1 MNISTDSF
9 DPLETLENQALF
21 KKLVGWYHDDI
32 GHVEKWRKNAQ
43 EDYDFYNGRQWN
55 EQDLAVLREQN
66 RPVMTFNRIA
76 PLINAV
82 IGTERNN
89 KRQVQFIPRQEGAA
103 FANQILTGAA
113 EWFRDEADGEYE
125 DSDAFQDAIICGMG
139 WTDTRLDYEQ
149 DPQGK
154 PVIARLDPMK
164 MIWDASAVKPNLI
177 DAQRLWYIDEKPLDV
192 AREMF
197 PHVHW
202 SDLHADWV
210 KHQTFMHQTSAD
222 DGQSYRGD
230 VEEGYQRPKMVTL
243 AECRWFEREV
253 VYKVLDP
260 LSGKFVDYS
269 EQDFQNLR
277 KEFPQIQ
284 ATRLTRKIV
293 KRAFLGRKLLEA
305 PDKPLVPAGQL
316 GWECITGSFD
326 KLSRHFYGIVKPTK
340 DPQRWAN
347 KYFSQVMHLLNS
359 QSKGGIMA
367 ERDAFDD
374 DRQATESWARADSIT
389 WLKSGAVSGGRIQPK
404 PVAQFPQGFF
414 QLFNEAK
421 SAIEQ
426 VTGLSSEFVGTRAV
440 NQPGILEE
448 QRRQSSLNL
457 LASFFDAL
465 RRYRQR
471 QGKIILYLI
480 QNYLSD
486 GRLVRIAGE
495 ENAQYVPL
503 TREMITSLEYD
514 IVVDDAPT
522 SLNEKERTFAIIMQL
537 LPLMQ
542 SFITPEIMLDLLRYS
557 PLPASLIHKIACRA
571 QANEVAHNV
580 QAQSL
585 EGQNAPHSAGGH
597 FSDAGE
603 LSGGTRGVLNA
614 QIEQLVQAL
623 LQKAN
628 AQG

>member
-1 MNISTDSF
+1 MNMSTNSSF
-9 DPLETLENQALF
+9 DQIETLENQALF
-21 KKLVGWYHDDI
+21 KKLVGWYQDDI

-55 EQDLAVLREQN
+55 EQDLAVLHEQN

-82 IGTERNN
+82 IGAERNN

-154 PVIARLDPMK
+154 PIIARLDPMK
-164 MIWDASAVKPNLI
+164 MVWDASAVKSNLI
-177 DAQRLWYIDEKPLDV
+177 DAQRLWYIDEKPLAV
-192 AREMF
+192 AQEMF
-197 PHVHW
+197 PNVHW

-210 KHQTFMHQTSAD
+210 KHQSFLQPTSN
-222 DGQSYRGD
+222 GMTQSYQSERGYQG
-230 VEEGYQRPKMVTL
+230 EEGSGYQRPKMVTL

-253 VYKVLDP
+253 VYKVLEP
-260 LSGKFVDYS
+260 QSGRFVDYS
-269 EQDFQNLR
+269 EQDFQNLS
-277 KEFPQIQ
+277 KTFPHVQ
-284 ATRLTRKIV
+284 ATRLNRKIV

-305 PDKPLVPAGQL
+305 PDKPLVPPNQL
-316 GWECITGSFD
+316 GWECITGTFD
-326 KLSRHFYGIVKPTK
+326 KLSRQFYGIVRPTK

-374 DRQATESWARADSIT
+374 DRQAVESWARADSIT

-421 SAIEQ
+421 SALEQ
-426 VTGLSSEFVGTRAV
+426 VTGLSSEFIGTRAV
-440 NQPGILEE
+440 NQPGILEQ

-457 LASFFDAL
+457 LASFFDGL

-486 GRLVRIAGE
+486 GRLVRIAGD

-503 TREMITSLEYD
+503 TREMVTSLEYD

-522 SLNEKERTFAIIMQL
+522 SLNEKERTFALIMQL

-542 SFITPEIMLDLLRYS
+542 NFATPEIMLDLLRYS
-557 PLPASLIHKIACRA
+557 PLPASLIHKIAIKA
-571 QANEVAHNV
+571 QNSFQE
-580 QAQSL
+580 
-585 EGQNAPHSAGGH
+585 EQNASAQMGGNV
-597 FSDAGE
+597 
-603 LSGGTRGVLNA
+603 GTEQIMQMLQTVKA
-614 QIEQLVQAL
+614 QQ
-623 LQKAN
+623 
-628 AQG
+628 

>member
-1 MNISTDSF
+1 MNMFTDSSF
-9 DPLETLENQALF
+9 NQIETLENQALF
-21 KKLVGWYHDDI
+21 KKLVGWYQDDI
-32 GHVEKWRKNAQ
+32 DHVEKWRKNAQ

-55 EQDLAVLREQN
+55 EQDLAVLHEQN

-82 IGTERNN
+82 IGAERNN

-154 PVIARLDPMK
+154 PIIARLDPMK
-164 MIWDASAVKPNLI
+164 MVWDASAVKSNLI
-177 DAQRLWYIDEKPLDV
+177 DAQRLWYIDEKPLAV
-192 AREMF
+192 AQEMF
-197 PHVHW
+197 PNVHW

-210 KHQTFMHQTSAD
+210 KHQSFLHSTS
-222 DGQSYRGD
+222 DGMTQSYQSERGYQG
-230 VEEGYQRPKMVTL
+230 EEGSGYQRPKMVTL
-243 AECRWFEREV
+243 VECRWFEREV
-253 VYKVLDP
+253 VYKVLEP
-260 LSGKFVDYS
+260 LSGRFVDYS
-269 EQDFQNLR
+269 EQDFQNLS
-277 KEFPQIQ
+277 KTFPHVQ
-284 ATRLTRKIV
+284 ATRLNRKIV

-305 PDKPLVPAGQL
+305 PDKPLVPPNQL
-316 GWECITGSFD
+316 GWECITGTFD
-326 KLSRHFYGIVKPTK
+326 KLSRQFYGIVRPTK

-374 DRQATESWARADSIT
+374 DRQAVESWARADSIT

-421 SAIEQ
+421 SALEQ
-426 VTGLSSEFVGTRAV
+426 VTGLSSEFIGTRAV
-440 NQPGILEE
+440 NQPGILEQ

-457 LASFFDAL
+457 LASFFDGL

-486 GRLVRIAGE
+486 GRLVRIAGD

-503 TREMITSLEYD
+503 TREMVTSLEYD

-522 SLNEKERTFAIIMQL
+522 SLNEKERTFALIMQL

-542 SFITPEIMLDLLRYS
+542 NFTTPEIMLDLLRYS
-557 PLPASLIHKIACRA
+557 PLPASLIHKIAIKA
-571 QANEVAHNV
+571 QNSFQE
-580 QAQSL
+580 
-585 EGQNAPHSAGGH
+585 EQNASAQMG
-597 FSDAGE
+597 DNV
-603 LSGGTRGVLNA
+603 GTEQIMQMLQTVKA
-614 QIEQLVQAL
+614 QQ
-623 LQKAN
+623 
-628 AQG
+628 

>member
-1 MNISTDSF
+1 MNMSTNSSF
-9 DPLETLENQALF
+9 DQIETLENQALF
-21 KKLVGWYHDDI
+21 KKLVGWYQDDI
-32 GHVEKWRKNAQ
+32 DHVEKWRKNAQ

-55 EQDLAVLREQN
+55 EQDLAVLHEQN

-82 IGTERNN
+82 IGAERNN

-154 PVIARLDPMK
+154 PIIARLDPMK
-164 MIWDASAVKPNLI
+164 MVWDASAVKSNLI
-177 DAQRLWYIDEKPLDV
+177 DAQRLWYIDEKPLAV
-192 AREMF
+192 AQEMF
-197 PHVHW
+197 PNVHW

-210 KHQTFMHQTSAD
+210 KHQSFLQPTSN
-222 DGQSYRGD
+222 GMTQSYQSERGD
-230 VEEGYQRPKMVTL
+230 QGEEGSGYQRPKMVTL

-253 VYKVLDP
+253 VYKVLEP
-260 LSGKFVDYS
+260 QSGRFVDYS
-269 EQDFQNLR
+269 EQDFQNLS
-277 KEFPQIQ
+277 KTFPHVQ
-284 ATRLTRKIV
+284 ATRLNRKIV

-305 PDKPLVPAGQL
+305 PDKPLVPPNQL
-316 GWECITGSFD
+316 GWECITGTFD
-326 KLSRHFYGIVKPTK
+326 KLSRQFYGIVRPTK

-374 DRQATESWARADSIT
+374 DRQAVESWARADSIT

-421 SAIEQ
+421 SALEQ
-426 VTGLSSEFVGTRAV
+426 VTGLSSEFIGTRAV
-440 NQPGILEE
+440 NQPGILEQ

-457 LASFFDAL
+457 LASFFDGL

-486 GRLVRIAGE
+486 GRLVRIAGD

-503 TREMITSLEYD
+503 TREMVTSLEYD

-522 SLNEKERTFAIIMQL
+522 SLNEKERTFALIMQL

-542 SFITPEIMLDLLRYS
+542 NFTTPEIMLDLLRYS
-557 PLPASLIHKIACRA
+557 PLPASLIHKIAIKA
-571 QANEVAHNV
+571 QNSFQE
-580 QAQSL
+580 
-585 EGQNAPHSAGGH
+585 EQNASAQMG
-597 FSDAGE
+597 DNV
-603 LSGGTRGVLNA
+603 GTEQIMQMLQTAKA
-614 QIEQLVQAL
+614 QQ
-623 LQKAN
+623 
-628 AQG
+628 

>member
-1 MNISTDSF
+1 MDGFLMNNHILS
-9 DPLETLENQALF
+9 LEVRETIEHQALF
-21 KKLVGWYHDDI
+21 KKLVSWYQEDI
-32 GHVEKWRKNAQ
+32 KHAEQWRKNAQ
-43 EDYDFYNGRQWN
+43 EDYNFYNGRQWN
-55 EQDLAVLREQN
+55 EEDLAVLREQN

-82 IGTERNN
+82 VGAERNN

-103 FANQILTGAA
+103 LANEILTGAA
-113 EWFRDEADGEYE
+113 EWFRDEADGEFE

-139 WTDTRLDYEQ
+139 WTDTRLDYDD
-149 DPQGK
+149 DPKGK

-164 MIWDASAVKPNLI
+164 MVWDASATKPNLI
-177 DAQRLWYIDEKPLDV
+177 DAQRIWYIDEKPLVV

-197 PHVHW
+197 PNVHW
-202 SDLHADWV
+202 SELNADWV
-210 KHQTFMHQTSAD
+210 QNHALLYDTSD
-222 DGQSYRGD
+222 SEGQSYHNESGED
-230 VEEGYQRPKMVTL
+230 IHSHGPKMVTL

-253 VYKVLDP
+253 YYKVLDP
-260 LSGKFVDYS
+260 QTGVLIDYS
-269 EQDFQNLR
+269 EQDFQRVKKDN
-277 KEFPQIQ
+277 PQIQ
-284 ATRLTRKIV
+284 ATKLTRKIV
-293 KRAFLGRKLLEA
+293 KRAFLGKKLLEM
-305 PDKPLVPAGQL
+305 PDRPLVPSNQL
-316 GWECITGSFD
+316 GWECITGYFD
-326 KLSRHFYGIVKPTK
+326 KLSRQFYGIVKAAK

-374 DRQATESWARADSIT
+374 DRQAIESWARADSIT
-389 WLKSGAVSGGRIQPK
+389 WLKSGSISGGRIQPK
-404 PVAQFPQGFF
+404 PVAQFPNGFF

-421 SAIEQ
+421 GAISQ

-440 NQPGILEE
+440 NQPGVLEE

-457 LASFFDAL
+457 LASFFDGL

-495 ENAQYVPL
+495 EKAKYVPL

-522 SLNEKERTFAIIMQL
+522 SPNEKERTFAVITQL

-542 SFITPEIMLDLLRYS
+542 NFATPDMMLDLLHYS
-557 PLPASLIHKIACRA
+557 PLPASLIHKISTKA
-571 QANEVAHNV
+571 QKQN
-580 QAQSL
+580 L
-585 EGQNAPHSAGGH
+585 EQNTSP
-597 FSDAGE
+597 
-603 LSGGTRGVLNA
+603 T
-614 QIEQLVQAL
+614 L
-623 LQKAN
+623 L
-628 AQG
+628 

>member
-1 MNISTDSF
+1 MNMSTNSSFSSF
-9 DPLETLENQALF
+9 DQTETLENQALF
-21 KKLVGWYHDDI
+21 KKLVGWYQDDI
-32 GHVEKWRKNAQ
+32 THVEKWRKNAQ

-55 EQDLAVLREQN
+55 EQDLAVLHEQN

-82 IGTERNN
+82 IGAERNN

-154 PVIARLDPMK
+154 PIIARLDPMK
-164 MIWDASAVKPNLI
+164 MVWDASAVKSNLI
-177 DAQRLWYIDEKPLDV
+177 DAQRLWYIDEKPLAV
-192 AREMF
+192 AQEMF
-197 PHVHW
+197 PNVHW
-202 SDLHADWV
+202 SDLNADWV
-210 KHQTFMHQTSAD
+210 KHQSFLHSTS
-222 DGQSYRGD
+222 DGMTQSYQSERGYQG
-230 VEEGYQRPKMVTL
+230 EEGSGYQRPKMVTL

-253 VYKVLDP
+253 VYKVLEP
-260 LSGKFVDYS
+260 QSGRFVDYS
-269 EQDFQNLR
+269 EQDFQNLS
-277 KEFPQIQ
+277 KTFPHVQ
-284 ATRLTRKIV
+284 ATRLNRKIV
-293 KRAFLGRKLLEA
+293 KRVFLGRKLLEA
-305 PDKPLVPAGQL
+305 PDKPLVPPNQL
-316 GWECITGSFD
+316 GWECITGTFD
-326 KLSRHFYGIVKPTK
+326 KLSRQFYGIVRPTK

-374 DRQATESWARADSIT
+374 DRQAVESWARADSIT

-421 SAIEQ
+421 SALEQ
-426 VTGLSSEFVGTRAV
+426 VTGLSSEFIGTRAV
-440 NQPGILEE
+440 NQPGILEQ

-457 LASFFDAL
+457 LASFFDGL

-486 GRLVRIAGE
+486 GRLVRIAGD

-503 TREMITSLEYD
+503 TREMVTSLEYD

-522 SLNEKERTFAIIMQL
+522 SLNEKERTFALIMQL

-542 SFITPEIMLDLLRYS
+542 NFATPEIMLDLLRYS
-557 PLPASLIHKIACRA
+557 PLPASLIHKIAIKA
-571 QANEVAHNV
+571 QNSFQE
-580 QAQSL
+580 
-585 EGQNAPHSAGGH
+585 EQNASAQMGGNV
-597 FSDAGE
+597 
-603 LSGGTRGVLNA
+603 GTEQIMQMLQTVKA
-614 QIEQLVQAL
+614 QQ
-623 LQKAN
+623 
-628 AQG
+628 

>member
-1 MNISTDSF
+1 MDGFLMKTSTDSF
-9 DPLETLENQALF
+9 DQLETIENQALF
-21 KKLVGWYHDDI
+21 KKLIGWYQEDMT
-32 GHVEKWRKNAQ
+32 HVQKWRKNAQ

-55 EQDLAVLREQN
+55 AQDLAVLREQN

-82 IGTERNN
+82 VGAERNN

-103 FANQILTGAA
+103 FANQILTGVA

-139 WTDTRLDYEQ
+139 WTDTRLDYDE

-164 MIWDASAVKPNLI
+164 MVWDASAVKPNLI
-177 DAQRLWYIDEKPLDV
+177 DAQRVWYIDEKPLDV
-192 AREMF
+192 AQEMF
-197 PHVHW
+197 PNVHW

-210 KHQTFMHQTSAD
+210 EHYSSLSPTGNRDT
-222 DGQSYRGD
+222 QSYNGGSYNGQAD
-230 VEEGYQRPKMVTL
+230 HEGSIHRPKMVTL

-253 VYKVLDP
+253 VYKVLNP
-260 LSGKFVDYS
+260 ITGKFTDYS
-269 EQDFQNLR
+269 KQDFQNLS
-277 KEFPQIQ
+277 KNFQNLP
-284 ATRLTRKIV
+284 ATKLTRKIV
-293 KRAFLGRKLLEA
+293 KRAFLGKKLLEI
-305 PDKPLVPAGQL
+305 PDKPLVPHNQL
-316 GWECITGSFD
+316 GWECITGTFD
-326 KLSRHFYGIVKPTK
+326 KLSRQFYGIVRPTK

-347 KYFSQVMHLLNS
+347 KYFSQIMHLLNS

-421 SAIEQ
+421 GAIEQ
-426 VTGLSSEFVGTRAV
+426 VTGLSSEFIGTRAV
-440 NQPGILEE
+440 NQPGILEQ

-457 LASFFDAL
+457 LASFFDGL

-503 TREMITSLEYD
+503 TREMVTSLEYD
-514 IVVDDAPT
+514 VVVDDAPT
-522 SLNEKERTFAIIMQL
+522 SLNEKDRTFAVIMQL
-537 LPLMQ
+537 MPLMQ
-542 SFITPEIMLDLLRYS
+542 NFITPEIMLDLLRYS
-557 PLPASLIHKIACRA
+557 PLPASLIQKIALKA
-571 QANEVAHNV
+571 QNQNLV
-580 QAQSL
+580 Q
-585 EGQNAPHSAGGH
+585 EGQNVPAQGSTSAGG
-597 FSDAGE
+597 E
-603 LSGGTRGVLNA
+603 
-614 QIEQLVQAL
+614 I
-623 LQKAN
+623 LQMLKSSV
-628 AQG
+628 

>member
-1 MNISTDSF
+1 MNISTDSTF
-9 DPLETLENQALF
+9 NQIETLENQALF
-21 KKLVGWYHDDI
+21 KKLVEWYQDDI
-32 GHVEKWRKNAQ
+32 AHVEKWRKNAQ

-55 EQDLAVLREQN
+55 EQDLAVLHEQN

-82 IGTERNN
+82 IGAERNN

-139 WTDTRLDYEQ
+139 WTDTRLDYEE

-154 PVIARLDPMK
+154 PIIARLDPMK
-164 MIWDASAVKPNLI
+164 MVWDASAVKPNLI
-177 DAQRLWYIDEKPLDV
+177 DAQRLWYIDEKPLAV
-192 AREMF
+192 AEEMF
-197 PHVHW
+197 PNVHW
-202 SDLHADWV
+202 SDLNADWV
-210 KHQTFMHQTSAD
+210 KHQSFSHSTSN
-222 DGQSYRGD
+222 GMTQSYQSERGYQGEW
-230 VEEGYQRPKMVTL
+230 EEGGTYQRPKMVTL
-243 AECRWFEREV
+243 VECRWFEREV
-253 VYKVLDP
+253 IYKVLEP
-260 LSGKFVDYS
+260 QSGKFIDYS
-269 EQDFQNLR
+269 EQDFQNLS
-277 KEFPQIQ
+277 KTFPHVQ
-284 ATRLTRKIV
+284 ATRLNRKIV

-305 PDKPLVPAGQL
+305 PDKPLVPPNQL
-316 GWECITGSFD
+316 GWECITGTFD
-326 KLSRHFYGIVKPTK
+326 KLSRHFYGLVRPTK

-374 DRQATESWARADSIT
+374 DRQAVESWARADSIT
-389 WLKSGAVSGGRIQPK
+389 WLKSGSVSGGRIQPK

-421 SAIEQ
+421 SALEQ
-426 VTGLSSEFVGTRAV
+426 VTGLSSEFIGTRAV
-440 NQPGILEE
+440 NQPGVLEQ

-457 LASFFDAL
+457 LASFFDGL

-486 GRLVRIAGE
+486 GRLVRIAGD

-503 TREMITSLEYD
+503 TREMVTSLEYD

-522 SLNEKERTFAIIMQL
+522 SLNEKERTFALIMQL

-542 SFITPEIMLDLLRYS
+542 NFATPEIMLDLLRYS
-557 PLPASLIHKIACRA
+557 PLPASLIHKIAIKA
-571 QANEVAHNV
+571 QNSFQE
-580 QAQSL
+580 
-585 EGQNAPHSAGGH
+585 EQNASAQMGGNM
-597 FSDAGE
+597 
-603 LSGGTRGVLNA
+603 GTEQIMQMLQTVKA
-614 QIEQLVQAL
+614 QQ
-623 LQKAN
+623 
-628 AQG
+628 

>member
-1 MNISTDSF
+1 MNTSADSF
-9 DPLETLENQALF
+9 DPIETLEHQALF
-21 KKLVGWYHDDI
+21 KKLVSWYHDDI
-32 GHVEKWRKNAQ
+32 VHVEQWRKNAQ

-139 WTDTRLDYEQ
+139 WTDTRLDYEE

-164 MIWDASAVKPNLI
+164 MVWDASAVKPNLI
-177 DAQRLWYIDEKPLDV
+177 DAQRVWYIDEKPLTV
-192 AREMF
+192 AQEMF

-202 SDLHADWV
+202 SDLNADWV
-210 KHQTFMHQTSAD
+210 KHQTFLHQTSAAGTQGYCED
-222 DGQSYRGD
+222 I
-230 VEEGYQRPKMVTL
+230 EEVSSFQRPKMVTL

-253 VYKVLDP
+253 IYKVLDP
-260 LSGKFVDYS
+260 LSGKFIDYS
-269 EQDFQNLR
+269 EQDFQNLC
-277 KEFPQIQ
+277 KESPNLQ

-305 PDKPLVPAGQL
+305 PDKPLVPPNQL
-316 GWECITGSFD
+316 GWECITGTFD
-326 KLSRHFYGIVKPTK
+326 KLSRQFYGIVKPTK

-374 DRQATESWARADSIT
+374 DRQAVESWARADSIT

-426 VTGLSSEFVGTRAV
+426 VTGLSSEFIGTRAV

-457 LASFFDAL
+457 LASFFDGL

-486 GRLVRIAGE
+486 GRLVRIAGD

-522 SLNEKERTFAIIMQL
+522 SLNEKERTFAMIMQL

-542 SFITPEIMLDLLRYS
+542 NFATPDIMLDLLRYS
-557 PLPASLIHKIACRA
+557 PLPASLIHKIAIKA
-571 QANEVAHNV
+571 QK
-580 QAQSL
+580 QSL
-585 EGQNAPHSAGGH
+585 EDQSVPLHGGESAPLHGSVETR
-597 FSDAGE
+597 GE
-603 LSGGTRGVLNA
+603 LNGNAGV
-614 QIEQLVQAL
+614 EQLMQII

-628 AQG
+628 ASK

>member
-1 MNISTDSF
+1 MNISTNSF
-9 DPLETLENQALF
+9 DPLESLENQALF

-32 GHVEKWRKNAQ
+32 AHVEKWRKNAQ

-113 EWFRDEADGEYE
+113 EWFRDEAGGEYE

-139 WTDTRLDYEQ
+139 WTDTRLDYEEE
-149 DPQGK
+149 PQGK

-164 MIWDASAVKPNLI
+164 MVWDASAVKPNLI
-177 DAQRLWYIDEKPLDV
+177 DAQHLWYIDEKPLDV

-202 SDLHADWV
+202 SDLNADWV
-210 KHQTFMHQTSAD
+210 KNHTFFHQNANGNT
-222 DGQSYRGD
+222 QSYCGES
-230 VEEGYQRPKMVTL
+230 EEESSYQQPKMVTL

-260 LSGKFVDYS
+260 LSGKFTDYT
-269 EQDFQNLR
+269 EQEFQKLSKDF
-277 KEFPQIQ
+277 PGIQ
-284 ATRLTRKIV
+284 ATRLTRKVV

-305 PDKPLVPAGQL
+305 PDKPLVPPHQL
-316 GWECITGSFD
+316 GWECITGTFD
-326 KLSRHFYGIVKPTK
+326 KLSRQFYGIVKPTK

-374 DRQATESWARADSIT
+374 DRQAVESWARADSIT

-421 SAIEQ
+421 SALEQ
-426 VTGLSSEFVGTRAV
+426 VTGLSSEFIGTRAV

-457 LASFFDAL
+457 LASFFDGL

-542 SFITPEIMLDLLRYS
+542 NFATPEIMLDLLRYS
-557 PLPASLIHKIACRA
+557 PLPASLIHKIAIKTQTQSQEEQNA
-571 QANEVAHNV
+571 A
-580 QAQSL
+580 SL
-585 EGQNAPHSAGGH
+585 EGA
-597 FSDAGE
+597 DAGAGMPANVDVE
-603 LSGGTRGVLNA
+603 SM
-614 QIEQLVQAL
+614 VQAL
-623 LQKAN
+623 LQRAHG
-628 AQG
+628 QE

>member
-9 DPLETLENQALF
+9 NSLETLEDQALF

-32 GHVEKWRKNAQ
+32 AHVEQWRKNAQ

-76 PLINAV
+76 PLVNAV
-82 IGTERNN
+82 IGAERNN

-139 WTDTRLDYEQ
+139 WTDTRLDYEE

-164 MIWDASAVKPNLI
+164 MVWDASAVKQNLI
-177 DAQRLWYIDEKPLDV
+177 DAQRVWYIDEKPLHV

-197 PHVHW
+197 PNVHW
-202 SDLHADWV
+202 SDLNADWV
-210 KHQTFMHQTSAD
+210 KQHTFSHQTDHSEGKIYEGEGE
-222 DGQSYRGD
+222 DGTDFQS
-230 VEEGYQRPKMVTL
+230 PKRVTL

-260 LSGKFVDYS
+260 QSGKYTDYS
-269 EQDFQNLR
+269 EQDFQVLC
-277 KEFPQIQ
+277 KDFPFLQ

-293 KRAFLGRKLLEA
+293 KRAFLGKKLLEA
-305 PDKPLVPAGQL
+305 PDKPLVPPQQL
-316 GWECITGSFD
+316 GWECITGYFD
-326 KLSRHFYGIVKPTK
+326 KLSRQFYGIVKPTK

-374 DRQATESWARADSIT
+374 DRQAVESWARADSIT

-421 SAIEQ
+421 NAITQ

-457 LASFFDAL
+457 LASFFDGL

-486 GRLVRIAGE
+486 GRLVRIAGD

-522 SLNEKERTFAIIMQL
+522 SLNEKERTFALIMQL

-542 SFITPEIMLDLLRYS
+542 NFATPDIMLDLLRYS
-557 PLPASLIHKIACRA
+557 PLPASLIHKIALKTQR
-571 QANEVAHNV
+571 
-580 QAQSL
+580 
-585 EGQNAPHSAGGH
+585 QNALQEAQ
-597 FSDAGE
+597 DAAF
-603 LSGGTRGVLNA
+603 LSGGAGGAQSGNA
-614 QIEQLVQAL
+614 DVERMVQTL
-623 LQKAN
+623 LQMAKT
-628 AQG
+628 QE

>member
-1 MNISTDSF
+1 MDGFLMNMFTDSSF
-9 DPLETLENQALF
+9 NQIETLENQALF
-21 KKLVGWYHDDI
+21 KKLVGWYQDDI
-32 GHVEKWRKNAQ
+32 DHVEKWRKNAQ

-55 EQDLAVLREQN
+55 EQDLAVLHEQN

-82 IGTERNN
+82 IGAERNN

-154 PVIARLDPMK
+154 PIIARLDPMK
-164 MIWDASAVKPNLI
+164 MVWDASAVKSNLI
-177 DAQRLWYIDEKPLDV
+177 DAQRLWYIDEKPLAV
-192 AREMF
+192 AQEMF
-197 PHVHW
+197 PNVHW

-210 KHQTFMHQTSAD
+210 KHQSFLHSTS
-222 DGQSYRGD
+222 DGMTQSYQSERGYQG
-230 VEEGYQRPKMVTL
+230 EEGSGYQRPKMVTL
-243 AECRWFEREV
+243 VECRWFEREV
-253 VYKVLDP
+253 VYKVLEP
-260 LSGKFVDYS
+260 LSGRFVDYS
-269 EQDFQNLR
+269 EQDFQNLS
-277 KEFPQIQ
+277 KTFPHVQ
-284 ATRLTRKIV
+284 ATRLNRKIV

-305 PDKPLVPAGQL
+305 PDKPLVPPNQL
-316 GWECITGSFD
+316 GWECITGTFD
-326 KLSRHFYGIVKPTK
+326 KLSRQFYGIVRPTK

-374 DRQATESWARADSIT
+374 DRQAVESWARADSIT

-421 SAIEQ
+421 SALEQ
-426 VTGLSSEFVGTRAV
+426 VTGLSSEFIGTRAV
-440 NQPGILEE
+440 NQPGILEQ

-457 LASFFDAL
+457 LASFFDGL

-486 GRLVRIAGE
+486 GRLVRIAGD

-503 TREMITSLEYD
+503 TREMVTSLEYD

-522 SLNEKERTFAIIMQL
+522 SLNEKERTFALIMQL

-542 SFITPEIMLDLLRYS
+542 NFTTPEIMLDLLRYS
-557 PLPASLIHKIACRA
+557 PLPASLIHKIAIKA
-571 QANEVAHNV
+571 QNSFQE
-580 QAQSL
+580 
-585 EGQNAPHSAGGH
+585 EQNASAQMG
-597 FSDAGE
+597 DNV
-603 LSGGTRGVLNA
+603 GTEQIMQMLQTVKA
-614 QIEQLVQAL
+614 QQ
-623 LQKAN
+623 
-628 AQG
+628 

>member
-9 DPLETLENQALF
+9 DPLEPLEHQALF
-21 KKLVGWYHDDI
+21 KKLVNWYHDDI
-32 GHVEKWRKNAQ
+32 AHVEKWRKNAQ

-55 EQDLAVLREQN
+55 EQDLALLREQN

-82 IGTERNN
+82 IGAERNN

-139 WTDTRLDYEQ
+139 WTDTRLDYEE

-164 MIWDASAVKPNLI
+164 MVWDASAVKPNLI
-177 DAQRLWYIDEKPLDV
+177 DAQHLWYIDEKPLDV
-192 AREMF
+192 AQEMF

-202 SDLHADWV
+202 SDLNADWV
-210 KHQTFMHQTSAD
+210 KHQIFVHQTS
-222 DGQSYRGD
+222 GGNLQSYRTDG
-230 VEEGYQRPKMVTL
+230 EKESSSLRPKMVTL

-260 LSGKFVDYS
+260 LSGKFIDYS
-269 EQDFQNLR
+269 EQDFQNLL
-277 KEFPQIQ
+277 KELPHIQ
-284 ATRLTRKIV
+284 ATKLTRKIV

-305 PDKPLVPAGQL
+305 PDKPLVPPNQF
-316 GWECITGSFD
+316 GWECITGTFD
-326 KLSRHFYGIVKPTK
+326 KLSRQFYGIVKPTK

-389 WLKSGAVSGGRIQPK
+389 WLKSGAVAGGRIQPK

-421 SAIEQ
+421 SALEQ

-440 NQPGILEE
+440 NQPGILEQ

-457 LASFFDAL
+457 LASFFDGL

-537 LPLMQ
+537 MPLMQ
-542 SFITPEIMLDLLRYS
+542 SFTTPDIMLDLLRYS
-557 PLPASLIHKIACRA
+557 PLPASLIHKIALKA
-571 QANEVAHNV
+571 QK
-580 QAQSL
+580 QSL
-585 EGQNAPHSAGGH
+585 E
-597 FSDAGE
+597 
-603 LSGGTRGVLNA
+603 R
-614 QIEQLVQAL
+614 
-623 LQKAN
+623 
-628 AQG
+628 

>member
-1 MNISTDSF
+1 MNISTDSSFSSF
-9 DPLETLENQALF
+9 DQIETLENQALF
-21 KKLVGWYHDDI
+21 KKLVGWYQDDI
-32 GHVEKWRKNAQ
+32 AHVEKWRKNAQ

-55 EQDLAVLREQN
+55 EQDLAVLNEQN

-82 IGTERNN
+82 IGAERNN

-139 WTDTRLDYEQ
+139 WTDTRLDYEE

-154 PVIARLDPMK
+154 PIIARLDPMK
-164 MIWDASAVKPNLI
+164 MVWDASAVKTNLI
-177 DAQRLWYIDEKPLDV
+177 DAQRLWYIDEKPLAV
-192 AREMF
+192 AQEMF
-197 PHVHW
+197 PNVHW
-202 SDLHADWV
+202 SDLNADWV
-210 KHQTFMHQTSAD
+210 KHQSFLHSTSN
-222 DGQSYRGD
+222 GMTQSYQVERGAQGEW
-230 VEEGYQRPKMVTL
+230 EEGGTYQRPKMVTL
-243 AECRWFEREV
+243 VECRWFEREV
-253 VYKVLDP
+253 VYKVLEP
-260 LSGKFVDYS
+260 QSGKFIDYS
-269 EQDFQNLR
+269 EQDFQNLS
-277 KEFPQIQ
+277 KTFPHVQ
-284 ATRLTRKIV
+284 ATRLNRKIV

-305 PDKPLVPAGQL
+305 PDKPLVPPNQL
-316 GWECITGSFD
+316 GWECITGTFD
-326 KLSRHFYGIVKPTK
+326 KLSRHFYGLVKPTK

-374 DRQATESWARADSIT
+374 DRQALESWARADSIT

-421 SAIEQ
+421 SALEQ
-426 VTGLSSEFVGTRAV
+426 VTGLSSEFIGTRAV
-440 NQPGILEE
+440 NQPGILEQ

-457 LASFFDAL
+457 LASFFDGL

-486 GRLVRIAGE
+486 GRLVRIAGD

-503 TREMITSLEYD
+503 TREMVTSLEYD

-522 SLNEKERTFAIIMQL
+522 SLNEKERTFALIMQL

-542 SFITPEIMLDLLRYS
+542 NFATPEIMLDLLRYS
-557 PLPASLIHKIACRA
+557 PLPASLIHKIAIKA
-571 QANEVAHNV
+571 QN
-580 QAQSL
+580 SL
-585 EGQNAPHSAGGH
+585 QEEQNASAQMGNNVG
-597 FSDAGE
+597 AEQIMQMLQTGK
-603 LSGGTRGVLNA
+603 A
-614 QIEQLVQAL
+614 QR
-623 LQKAN
+623 
-628 AQG
+628 

>member
-1 MNISTDSF
+1 MKTSTDSF
-9 DPLETLENQALF
+9 DQLETIENQALF
-21 KKLVGWYHDDI
+21 KKLIGWYQEDMT
-32 GHVEKWRKNAQ
+32 HVQKWRKNAQ

-55 EQDLAVLREQN
+55 AQDLAVLREQN

-82 IGTERNN
+82 VGAERNN

-103 FANQILTGAA
+103 FANQILTGVA

-139 WTDTRLDYEQ
+139 WTDTRLDYDE

-164 MIWDASAVKPNLI
+164 MVWDASAVKPNLI
-177 DAQRLWYIDEKPLDV
+177 DAQRVWYIDEKPLDV
-192 AREMF
+192 AQEMF
-197 PHVHW
+197 PNVHW

-210 KHQTFMHQTSAD
+210 EHYSSLSPTGNRDT
-222 DGQSYRGD
+222 QSYNGGSYNGQAD
-230 VEEGYQRPKMVTL
+230 HEGSIHRPKMVTL

-253 VYKVLDP
+253 VYKVLNP
-260 LSGKFVDYS
+260 ITGKFTDYS
-269 EQDFQNLR
+269 KQDFQNLS
-277 KEFPQIQ
+277 KNFQNLP
-284 ATRLTRKIV
+284 ATKLTRKIV
-293 KRAFLGRKLLEA
+293 KRAFLGKKLLEI
-305 PDKPLVPAGQL
+305 PDKPLVPHNQL
-316 GWECITGSFD
+316 GWECITGTFD
-326 KLSRHFYGIVKPTK
+326 KLSRQFYGIVRPTK

-347 KYFSQVMHLLNS
+347 KYFSQIMHLLNS

-421 SAIEQ
+421 GAIEQ
-426 VTGLSSEFVGTRAV
+426 VTGLSSEFIGTRAV
-440 NQPGILEE
+440 NQPGILEQ

-457 LASFFDAL
+457 LASFFDGL

-503 TREMITSLEYD
+503 TREMVTSLEYD
-514 IVVDDAPT
+514 VVVDDAPT
-522 SLNEKERTFAIIMQL
+522 SLNEKDRTFAVIMQL
-537 LPLMQ
+537 MPLMQ
-542 SFITPEIMLDLLRYS
+542 NFITPEIMLDLLRYS
-557 PLPASLIHKIACRA
+557 PLPASLIQKIALKA
-571 QANEVAHNV
+571 QNQNLV
-580 QAQSL
+580 Q
-585 EGQNAPHSAGGH
+585 EGQNVPAQGSTSAGG
-597 FSDAGE
+597 E
-603 LSGGTRGVLNA
+603 
-614 QIEQLVQAL
+614 I
-623 LQKAN
+623 LQMLKSSV
-628 AQG
+628 

>member
-1 MNISTDSF
+1 MNISTDSSFSSF
-9 DPLETLENQALF
+9 DQIETLENQALF
-21 KKLVGWYHDDI
+21 KKLVGWYQDDI
-32 GHVEKWRKNAQ
+32 AHVEKWRKNAQ

-55 EQDLAVLREQN
+55 EQDLAVLNEQN

-82 IGTERNN
+82 IGAERNN

-139 WTDTRLDYEQ
+139 WTDTRLDYEE

-154 PVIARLDPMK
+154 PIIARLDPMK
-164 MIWDASAVKPNLI
+164 MVWDASAVKPNLI
-177 DAQRLWYIDEKPLDV
+177 DAQRLWYIDEKPLAV
-192 AREMF
+192 AEEMF
-197 PHVHW
+197 PNVHW
-202 SDLHADWV
+202 SDLNADWV
-210 KHQTFMHQTSAD
+210 KHQSFLHSTSN
-222 DGQSYRGD
+222 GMTQSYQTERGD
-230 VEEGYQRPKMVTL
+230 QGEEGGAYQRPKMVTL
-243 AECRWFEREV
+243 VECRWFEREV
-253 VYKVLDP
+253 VYKVLEP
-260 LSGKFVDYS
+260 QSGKFIDYS
-269 EQDFQNLR
+269 EKDFQNLS
-277 KEFPQIQ
+277 KTFPHVQ
-284 ATRLTRKIV
+284 ATRLNRKVV
-293 KRAFLGRKLLEA
+293 KRAFLGRKLLDA
-305 PDKPLVPAGQL
+305 PDKPLVPHNQL
-316 GWECITGSFD
+316 GWECITGTFD
-326 KLSRHFYGIVKPTK
+326 KLSRHFYGIVRPTK

-374 DRQATESWARADSIT
+374 DRQAVESWARADSIT

-421 SAIEQ
+421 SALEQ
-426 VTGLSSEFVGTRAV
+426 VTGLSSEFIGTRAV
-440 NQPGILEE
+440 NQPGILEQ

-457 LASFFDAL
+457 LASFFDGL

-486 GRLVRIAGE
+486 GRLVRIAGD

-503 TREMITSLEYD
+503 TREMVTSLEYD

-522 SLNEKERTFAIIMQL
+522 SLNEKERTFALIMQL

-542 SFITPEIMLDLLRYS
+542 NFATPEIMLDLLRYS
-557 PLPASLIHKIACRA
+557 PLPASLIHKIAIKA
-571 QANEVAHNV
+571 QN
-580 QAQSL
+580 SL
-585 EGQNAPHSAGGH
+585 QEEQNASAQMGGNV
-597 FSDAGE
+597 
-603 LSGGTRGVLNA
+603 GTEQIMQMLQTVKA
-614 QIEQLVQAL
+614 QQ
-623 LQKAN
+623 
-628 AQG
+628 

>member
-1 MNISTDSF
+1 MDGFLMNMSTDSSF
-9 DPLETLENQALF
+9 NQIETLENQALF
-21 KKLVGWYHDDI
+21 KKLVGWYQDDI
-32 GHVEKWRKNAQ
+32 DHVEKWRKNAQ

-55 EQDLAVLREQN
+55 EQDLAVLHEQN

-82 IGTERNN
+82 IGAERNN

-154 PVIARLDPMK
+154 PIIARLDPMK
-164 MIWDASAVKPNLI
+164 MVWDASAVKSNLI
-177 DAQRLWYIDEKPLDV
+177 DAQRLWYIDEKPLAV
-192 AREMF
+192 AQQMF
-197 PHVHW
+197 PNVHW

-210 KHQTFMHQTSAD
+210 KHQSFLQPTSN
-222 DGQSYRGD
+222 GMTQSYQSERGD
-230 VEEGYQRPKMVTL
+230 QGEEGSGYQRPKMVTL

-253 VYKVLDP
+253 VYKVLEP
-260 LSGKFVDYS
+260 QSGRFVDYS
-269 EQDFQNLR
+269 EQDFQNLS
-277 KEFPQIQ
+277 KTFPHVQ
-284 ATRLTRKIV
+284 ATRLNRKIV

-305 PDKPLVPAGQL
+305 PDKPLVPPNQL
-316 GWECITGSFD
+316 GWECITGTFD
-326 KLSRHFYGIVKPTK
+326 KLSRQFYGIVRPTK

-374 DRQATESWARADSIT
+374 DRQALESWARADSIT

-421 SAIEQ
+421 SALEQ
-426 VTGLSSEFVGTRAV
+426 VTGLSSEFIGTRAV
-440 NQPGILEE
+440 NQPGILEQ

-457 LASFFDAL
+457 LASFFDGL

-486 GRLVRIAGE
+486 GRLVRIAGD

-503 TREMITSLEYD
+503 TREMVTSLEYD

-522 SLNEKERTFAIIMQL
+522 SLNEKERTFALIMQL

-542 SFITPEIMLDLLRYS
+542 NFATPEIMLDLLRYS
-557 PLPASLIHKIACRA
+557 PLPASLIHKIAIKA
-571 QANEVAHNV
+571 QNSFQE
-580 QAQSL
+580 
-585 EGQNAPHSAGGH
+585 EQNASAQMGDNVGA
-597 FSDAGE
+597 DQIMQM
-603 LSGGTRGVLNA
+603 LQTLKA
-614 QIEQLVQAL
+614 Q
-623 LQKAN
+623 
-628 AQG
+628 

>member
-9 DPLETLENQALF
+9 DPIETLEHQALF
-21 KKLVGWYHDDI
+21 KKLIGWYQDDI
-32 GHVEKWRKNAQ
+32 GHVEQWRKNAQ

-139 WTDTRLDYEQ
+139 WTDTRLDYEE

-164 MIWDASAVKPNLI
+164 MVWDASAVKPNLI

-192 AREMF
+192 AAEMF

-210 KHQTFMHQTSAD
+210 KHQTLWQQTSVSEQ
-222 DGQSYRGD
+222 QSYLGERELD
-230 VEEGYQRPKMVTL
+230 SSQRPKMVTL

-269 EQDFQNLR
+269 QQDFQKLN
-277 KEFPQIQ
+277 KEFPNSQ

-293 KRAFLGRKLLEA
+293 KRAFLGRKLLEP

-316 GWECITGSFD
+316 GWECITGTFD
-326 KLSRHFYGIVKPTK
+326 KLSRQFYGIVKPTK

-374 DRQATESWARADSIT
+374 DRQAVESWARADSIT

-421 SAIEQ
+421 SALEQ
-426 VTGLSSEFVGTRAV
+426 VTGLSSEFIGTRAV

-457 LASFFDAL
+457 LASFFDGL

-486 GRLVRIAGE
+486 GRLVRIAGD

-503 TREMITSLEYD
+503 TREIITSLEYD

-542 SFITPEIMLDLLRYS
+542 NFATPEIMLDLLHYS
-557 PLPASLIHKIACRA
+557 PLPASLIHKIALKA
-571 QANEVAHNV
+571 QIQEVADNV
-580 QAQSL
+580 QEQNL
-585 EGQNAPHSAGGH
+585 EGQNMPLNAGGGRQLH
-597 FSDAGE
+597 GGGEFSGRFHG
-603 LSGGTRGVLNA
+603 SV
-614 QIEQLVQAL
+614 
-623 LQKAN
+623 
-628 AQG
+628 

>member
-1 MNISTDSF
+1 MDGFLMNMSTNSSF
-9 DPLETLENQALF
+9 DQIETLENQALF
-21 KKLVGWYHDDI
+21 KKLVGWYQDDI

-55 EQDLAVLREQN
+55 EQDLAVLHEQN

-82 IGTERNN
+82 IGAERNN

-154 PVIARLDPMK
+154 PIIARLDPMK
-164 MIWDASAVKPNLI
+164 MVWDASAVKSNLI
-177 DAQRLWYIDEKPLDV
+177 DAQRLWYIDEKPLAV
-192 AREMF
+192 AQEMF
-197 PHVHW
+197 PNVHW

-210 KHQTFMHQTSAD
+210 KHQSFLQPTSN
-222 DGQSYRGD
+222 GMTQSYQSERGYQG
-230 VEEGYQRPKMVTL
+230 EEGSGYQRPKMVTL

-253 VYKVLDP
+253 VYKVLEP
-260 LSGKFVDYS
+260 QSGKFIDYS
-269 EQDFQNLR
+269 EQDFQNLS
-277 KEFPQIQ
+277 KTFPHVQ
-284 ATRLTRKIV
+284 ATRLNRKIV

-305 PDKPLVPAGQL
+305 PDKPLVPPNQL
-316 GWECITGSFD
+316 GWECITGTFD
-326 KLSRHFYGIVKPTK
+326 KLSRQFYGIVRPTK

-374 DRQATESWARADSIT
+374 DRQAVESWARADSIT

-421 SAIEQ
+421 SALEQ
-426 VTGLSSEFVGTRAV
+426 VTGLSSEFIGTRAV
-440 NQPGILEE
+440 NQPGILEQ

-457 LASFFDAL
+457 LASFFDGL

-486 GRLVRIAGE
+486 GRLVRIAGD

-503 TREMITSLEYD
+503 TREMVTSLEYD

-522 SLNEKERTFAIIMQL
+522 SLNEKERTFALIMQL

-542 SFITPEIMLDLLRYS
+542 NFATPEIMLDLLRYS
-557 PLPASLIHKIACRA
+557 PLPASLIHKIAIKA
-571 QANEVAHNV
+571 QN
-580 QAQSL
+580 SL
-585 EGQNAPHSAGGH
+585 QEEQNASAQMG
-597 FSDAGE
+597 DNV
-603 LSGGTRGVLNA
+603 GTEQIMQMLQTVKA
-614 QIEQLVQAL
+614 QQ
-623 LQKAN
+623 
-628 AQG
+628 

>member
-1 MNISTDSF
+1 MNILTDSSF
-9 DPLETLENQALF
+9 NQIETLENQALF
-21 KKLVGWYHDDI
+21 KKLVGWYQDDI
-32 GHVEKWRKNAQ
+32 SHVEKWRKNAQ

-55 EQDLAVLREQN
+55 EQDLAVLNEQN

-82 IGTERNN
+82 IGAERNN

-139 WTDTRLDYEQ
+139 WTDTRLDYEE

-154 PVIARLDPMK
+154 PIIARLDPMK
-164 MIWDASAVKPNLI
+164 MVWDASAVKPNLI
-177 DAQRLWYIDEKPLDV
+177 DAQRLWYIDEKPLDI
-192 AREMF
+192 AQQMF
-197 PHVHW
+197 PNVHW

-210 KHQTFMHQTSAD
+210 KHQSFLQPTSN
-222 DGQSYRGD
+222 GMTQNYLEKR
-230 VEEGYQRPKMVTL
+230 EEETSYQRPKMVTL

-253 VYKVLDP
+253 VYKVLEP
-260 LSGKFVDYS
+260 QSRKLIDYS
-269 EQDFQNLR
+269 EQDFQNLS
-277 KEFPQIQ
+277 KNFPNVQ

-293 KRAFLGRKLLEA
+293 KRAFLGRKLLEE
-305 PDKPLVPAGQL
+305 PDKPLVPNGQL
-316 GWECITGSFD
+316 GWECITGTFD
-326 KLSRHFYGIVKPTK
+326 KLSRQFYGLVKPTK

-347 KYFSQVMHLLNS
+347 KYFSQVMYLLNS

-374 DRQATESWARADSIT
+374 DRQAVESWARADSIT

-421 SAIEQ
+421 SALEQ
-426 VTGLSSEFVGTRAV
+426 VTGLSSEFIGTRAV
-440 NQPGILEE
+440 NQPGILEQ

-457 LASFFDAL
+457 LASFFDGL

-486 GRLVRIAGE
+486 GRLVRIAGD

-503 TREMITSLEYD
+503 TREMVTSLEYD

-522 SLNEKERTFAIIMQL
+522 SLNEKERTFALIMQL

-542 SFITPEIMLDLLRYS
+542 NFATPEIMLDLLRYS
-557 PLPASLIHKIACRA
+557 PLPASLIHKIAIKT
-571 QANEVAHNV
+571 
-580 QAQSL
+580 
-585 EGQNAPHSAGGH
+585 QNALQ
-597 FSDAGE
+597 E
-603 LSGGTRGVLNA
+603 EKNA
-614 QIEQLVQAL
+614 VAQMENKVKEEQIMQM
-623 LQKAN
+623 LQTLT
-628 AQG
+628 AQQ

>member
-1 MNISTDSF
+1 MDGFLMNSSTDSSF
-9 DPLETLENQALF
+9 NQIETLENQALF
-21 KKLVGWYHDDI
+21 KKLVGWYQDDI
-32 GHVEKWRKNAQ
+32 DHVEKWRKNAQ

-55 EQDLAVLREQN
+55 EQDLAVLHEQN

-82 IGTERNN
+82 IGAERNN

-154 PVIARLDPMK
+154 PIIARLDPMK
-164 MIWDASAVKPNLI
+164 MVWDASAVKSNLI
-177 DAQRLWYIDEKPLDV
+177 DAQRLWYIDEKPLAV
-192 AREMF
+192 AQEMF
-197 PHVHW
+197 PNVHW

-210 KHQTFMHQTSAD
+210 KHQSFLQPTSN
-222 DGQSYRGD
+222 GMTQSYQSERGD
-230 VEEGYQRPKMVTL
+230 QGEEGSGYQRPKMVTL

-253 VYKVLDP
+253 VYKVLEP
-260 LSGKFVDYS
+260 QSGRFVDYS
-269 EQDFQNLR
+269 EQDFQNLS
-277 KEFPQIQ
+277 KTFPHVQ
-284 ATRLTRKIV
+284 ATRLNRKIV

-305 PDKPLVPAGQL
+305 PDKPLVPPNQL
-316 GWECITGSFD
+316 GWECITGTFD
-326 KLSRHFYGIVKPTK
+326 KLSRQFYGIVRPTK

-374 DRQATESWARADSIT
+374 DRQALESWARADSIT

-404 PVAQFPQGFF
+404 PMAQFPQGFF

-421 SAIEQ
+421 SALEQ
-426 VTGLSSEFVGTRAV
+426 VTGLSSEFIGTRAV
-440 NQPGILEE
+440 NQPGILEQ

-457 LASFFDAL
+457 LASFFDGL

-486 GRLVRIAGE
+486 GRLVRIAGD

-503 TREMITSLEYD
+503 TREMVTSLEYD

-522 SLNEKERTFAIIMQL
+522 SLNEKERTFALIMQL

-542 SFITPEIMLDLLRYS
+542 NFTTPEIMLDLLRYS
-557 PLPASLIHKIACRA
+557 PLPASLIHKIAIKA
-571 QANEVAHNV
+571 QNSFQE
-580 QAQSL
+580 
-585 EGQNAPHSAGGH
+585 EQNASAQMG
-597 FSDAGE
+597 DNV
-603 LSGGTRGVLNA
+603 GTEQIMQMLQTLKA
-614 QIEQLVQAL
+614 QQ
-623 LQKAN
+623 
-628 AQG
+628 

>member
-1 MNISTDSF
+1 MNNSTDSF
-9 DPLETLENQALF
+9 HQFETLEHQALF
-21 KKLVGWYHDDI
+21 KKLVGWYQDDI
-32 GHVEKWRKNAQ
+32 THVEQWRKNAQ

-55 EQDLAVLREQN
+55 DQDIALLREQN

-76 PLINAV
+76 PLVNAV

-139 WTDTRLDYEQ
+139 WTDTRLDFEE

-164 MIWDASAVKPNLI
+164 MVWDTSAIKPNLI
-177 DAQRLWYIDEKPLDV
+177 DAQRVWYIDEKPLEV
-192 AREMF
+192 AQEMF
-197 PHVHW
+197 PNVHW
-202 SDLHADWV
+202 SDLNADWV
-210 KHQTFMHQTSAD
+210 KHNIFLHKASD
-222 DGQSYRGD
+222 DNTQSYDENSYGI
-230 VEEGYQRPKMVTL
+230 ESAQKPKMVTL

-253 VYKVLDP
+253 LYKVLDP
-260 LSGKFVDYS
+260 QTGKFINYS
-269 EQDFQNLR
+269 EQEFQKISKDF
-277 KEFPQIQ
+277 PYIQ
-284 ATRLTRKIV
+284 ATRLTTKVV
-293 KRAFLGRKLLEA
+293 KRAFLGKKLLDA
-305 PDKPLVPAGQL
+305 PDKPLVPPNQL
-316 GWECITGSFD
+316 GWECITGYFD
-326 KLSRHFYGIVKPTK
+326 KLSRQFYGIIKPTK

-374 DRQATESWARADSIT
+374 DRQAVESWARADSIT
-389 WLKSGAVSGGRIQPK
+389 WLKSGAVAGGKIQPK

-421 SAIEQ
+421 NAISQ
-426 VTGLSSEFVGTRAV
+426 VTGLSPEFIGTRAV
-440 NQPGILEE
+440 NQPGVLEE

-457 LASFFDAL
+457 LASFFDGL

-486 GRLVRIAGE
+486 GRLVRIAGD

-542 SFITPEIMLDLLRYS
+542 SFITPDIMLDLLRYS
-557 PLPASLIHKIACRA
+557 PLPASLIHKIAVKALKQEQLQQEQEISSQHSGEA
-571 QANEVAHNV
+571 QAQQGAGAEQIM
-580 QAQSL
+580 QA
-585 EGQNAPHSAGGH
+585 
-597 FSDAGE
+597 
-603 LSGGTRGVLNA
+603 
-614 QIEQLVQAL
+614 I
-623 LQKAN
+623 LQMAN
-628 AQG
+628 AQQ

>member
-1 MNISTDSF
+1 MDGFLMNMSTNSSF
-9 DPLETLENQALF
+9 DQIETLENQALF
-21 KKLVGWYHDDI
+21 KKLVGWYQDDI
-32 GHVEKWRKNAQ
+32 DHVEKWRKNAQ

-55 EQDLAVLREQN
+55 EQDLAVLHEQN

-82 IGTERNN
+82 IGAERNN

-154 PVIARLDPMK
+154 PIIARLDPMK
-164 MIWDASAVKPNLI
+164 MVWDASAVKSNLI
-177 DAQRLWYIDEKPLDV
+177 DAQRLWYIDEKPLAV
-192 AREMF
+192 AQEMF
-197 PHVHW
+197 PNVHW

-210 KHQTFMHQTSAD
+210 KHQSFLQPTSN
-222 DGQSYRGD
+222 GMTQSYQSERGYQG
-230 VEEGYQRPKMVTL
+230 EEGSGYQRPKMVTL
-243 AECRWFEREV
+243 VECRWFEREV
-253 VYKVLDP
+253 VYKVLEP

-269 EQDFQNLR
+269 EQDFQNLS
-277 KEFPQIQ
+277 KTFPHVQ
-284 ATRLTRKIV
+284 ATRLNRKIV

-305 PDKPLVPAGQL
+305 PDKPLVPPNQL
-316 GWECITGSFD
+316 GWECITGTFD
-326 KLSRHFYGIVKPTK
+326 KLSRQFYGIVRPTK

-374 DRQATESWARADSIT
+374 DRQAVESWARADSIT

-421 SAIEQ
+421 SALEQ
-426 VTGLSSEFVGTRAV
+426 VTGLSSEFIGTRAV
-440 NQPGILEE
+440 NQPGILEQ

-457 LASFFDAL
+457 LASFFDGL

-486 GRLVRIAGE
+486 GRLVRIAGD

-503 TREMITSLEYD
+503 TREMVTSLEYD

-522 SLNEKERTFAIIMQL
+522 SLNEKERTFALIMQL

-542 SFITPEIMLDLLRYS
+542 NFATPEIMLDLLRYS
-557 PLPASLIHKIACRA
+557 PLPASLIHKIAIKA
-571 QANEVAHNV
+571 QN
-580 QAQSL
+580 SL
-585 EGQNAPHSAGGH
+585 QEEQNASAQMGNNVGA
-597 FSDAGE
+597 DQIMQM
-603 LSGGTRGVLNA
+603 LQTVKA
-614 QIEQLVQAL
+614 QQ
-623 LQKAN
+623 
-628 AQG
+628 

>member
-1 MNISTDSF
+1 MDGFLMNSSTDSSF
-9 DPLETLENQALF
+9 NQIETLENQALF
-21 KKLVGWYHDDI
+21 KKLVGWYQDDI
-32 GHVEKWRKNAQ
+32 DHVEKWRKNAQ

-55 EQDLAVLREQN
+55 EQDLAVLHEQN

-82 IGTERNN
+82 IGAERNN

-154 PVIARLDPMK
+154 PIIARLDPMK
-164 MIWDASAVKPNLI
+164 MVWDASAVKSNLI
-177 DAQRLWYIDEKPLDV
+177 DAQRLWYIDEKPLAV
-192 AREMF
+192 AQEMF
-197 PHVHW
+197 PNVHW

-210 KHQTFMHQTSAD
+210 KHQSFLQPTSN
-222 DGQSYRGD
+222 GMTQSYQSERGYQG
-230 VEEGYQRPKMVTL
+230 EEGSGYQRPKMVTL

-253 VYKVLDP
+253 VYKVLEP
-260 LSGKFVDYS
+260 QSGRFVDYS
-269 EQDFQNLR
+269 EQDFQNLS
-277 KEFPQIQ
+277 KTFPHVQ
-284 ATRLTRKIV
+284 ATRLNRKIV

-305 PDKPLVPAGQL
+305 PDKPLVPPNQL
-316 GWECITGSFD
+316 GWECITGTFD
-326 KLSRHFYGIVKPTK
+326 KLSRQFYGIVRPTK

-374 DRQATESWARADSIT
+374 DRQAVESWARADSIT

-421 SAIEQ
+421 SALEQ
-426 VTGLSSEFVGTRAV
+426 VTGLSSEFIGTRAV
-440 NQPGILEE
+440 NQPGILEQ

-457 LASFFDAL
+457 LASFFDGL

-486 GRLVRIAGE
+486 GRLVRIAGD

-503 TREMITSLEYD
+503 TREMVTSLEYD

-522 SLNEKERTFAIIMQL
+522 SLNEKERTFALIMQL

-542 SFITPEIMLDLLRYS
+542 NFTTPEIMLDLLRYS
-557 PLPASLIHKIACRA
+557 PLPASLIHKIAIKA
-571 QANEVAHNV
+571 QNSFQE
-580 QAQSL
+580 
-585 EGQNAPHSAGGH
+585 EQNASAQMGGNV
-597 FSDAGE
+597 
-603 LSGGTRGVLNA
+603 GTEQIMQMLQTVKA
-614 QIEQLVQAL
+614 QQ
-623 LQKAN
+623 
-628 AQG
+628 

>member
-1 MNISTDSF
+1 MDGFLMNMSTNSSF
-9 DPLETLENQALF
+9 DQIETLENQALF
-21 KKLVGWYHDDI
+21 KKLVGWYQDDI
-32 GHVEKWRKNAQ
+32 DHVEKWRKNAQ

-55 EQDLAVLREQN
+55 EQDLAVLHEQN

-82 IGTERNN
+82 IGAERNN

-154 PVIARLDPMK
+154 PIIARLDPMK
-164 MIWDASAVKPNLI
+164 MVWDASAVKSNLI
-177 DAQRLWYIDEKPLDV
+177 DAQRLWYIDEKPLAV
-192 AREMF
+192 AQEMF
-197 PHVHW
+197 PNVHW

-210 KHQTFMHQTSAD
+210 KHQSFLQPTSN
-222 DGQSYRGD
+222 GMTQSYQSERGD
-230 VEEGYQRPKMVTL
+230 QGEEGSGYQRPKMVTL

-253 VYKVLDP
+253 VYKVLEP
-260 LSGKFVDYS
+260 QSGRFVDYS
-269 EQDFQNLR
+269 EQDFQNLS
-277 KEFPQIQ
+277 KTFPHVQ
-284 ATRLTRKIV
+284 ATRLNRKIV

-305 PDKPLVPAGQL
+305 PDKPLVPPNQL
-316 GWECITGSFD
+316 GWECITGTFD
-326 KLSRHFYGIVKPTK
+326 KLSRQFYGIVRPTK

-374 DRQATESWARADSIT
+374 DRQAVESWARADSIT

-421 SAIEQ
+421 SALEQ
-426 VTGLSSEFVGTRAV
+426 VTGLSSEFIGTRAV
-440 NQPGILEE
+440 NQPGILEQ

-457 LASFFDAL
+457 LASFFDGL

-486 GRLVRIAGE
+486 GRLVRIAGD

-503 TREMITSLEYD
+503 TREMVTSLEYD

-522 SLNEKERTFAIIMQL
+522 SLNEKERTFALIMQL

-542 SFITPEIMLDLLRYS
+542 NFTTPEIMLDLLRYS
-557 PLPASLIHKIACRA
+557 PLPASLIHKIAIKA
-571 QANEVAHNV
+571 QNSFQE
-580 QAQSL
+580 
-585 EGQNAPHSAGGH
+585 EQNASAQMG
-597 FSDAGE
+597 DNV
-603 LSGGTRGVLNA
+603 GTEQIMQMLQTAKA
-614 QIEQLVQAL
+614 QQ
-623 LQKAN
+623 
-628 AQG
+628 

>member
-1 MNISTDSF
+1 MNISTDSCNS
-9 DPLETLENQALF
+9 LEMLEQQALF
-21 KKLVGWYHDDI
+21 KKLVRWYQDDI
-32 GHVEKWRKNAQ
+32 AHVEQWRKNAQ

-82 IGTERNN
+82 IGAERNN

-139 WTDTRLDYEQ
+139 WTDTRLDYEE

-164 MIWDASAVKPNLI
+164 MVWDASAEKPNLV
-177 DAQRLWYIDEKPLDV
+177 DAQRVWYIDEKPLAV

-197 PHVHW
+197 PNVHW
-202 SDLHADWV
+202 SVLDADWV
-210 KHQTFMHQTSAD
+210 RHNTFLHPTSSAEM
-222 DGQSYRGD
+222 QSYIGND
-230 VEEGYQRPKMVTL
+230 DECGETSSPKMVTL

-253 VYKVLDP
+253 IYKVLDP
-260 LSGKFVDYS
+260 ISGRYTDYS
-269 EQDFQNLR
+269 EQDFQNLC
-277 KEFPQIQ
+277 KDFPALQ
-284 ATRLTRKIV
+284 ATRLTRKVV
-293 KRAFLGRKLLEA
+293 KRAFLGKKLLEA
-305 PDKPLVPAGQL
+305 PDKPLVPPNQL
-316 GWECITGSFD
+316 GWECITGTFD
-326 KLSRHFYGIVKPTK
+326 KSSRQFYGIVKAAK

-374 DRQATESWARADSIT
+374 DRQAMESWARADSIT
-389 WLKSGAVSGGRIQPK
+389 WLKSGAVLGGKIQPK
-404 PVAQFPQGFF
+404 PVPQFPQGFF

-421 SAIEQ
+421 SAITQ

-457 LASFFDAL
+457 LASFFDGL

-486 GRLVRIAGE
+486 GRLVRIAGD
-495 ENAQYVPL
+495 ENAKYVPL

-542 SFITPEIMLDLLRYS
+542 NFATPDIMLDLLRYS
-557 PLPASLIHKIACRA
+557 PLPASLIHKIAIK
-571 QANEVAHNV
+571 V
-580 QAQSL
+580 QKQNLPQEEQQVPEHDS
-585 EGQNAPHSAGGH
+585 QNADVARMMQ
-597 FSDAGE
+597 
-603 LSGGTRGVLNA
+603 TVLQMANT
-614 QIEQLVQAL
+614 
-623 LQKAN
+623 QK
-628 AQG
+628 

>member
-1 MNISTDSF
+1 MNIFTNSC
-9 DPLETLENQALF
+9 DPLETIENQALF
-21 KKLVGWYHDDI
+21 KKLVGWYQDDI
-32 GHVEKWRKNAQ
+32 AHVEQWRKNAQ

-113 EWFRDEADGEYE
+113 EWFRDEAGGEYE

-139 WTDTRLDYEQ
+139 WTDTRLDYEE

-164 MIWDASAVKPNLI
+164 MVWDASAVKPNLI
-177 DAQRLWYIDEKPLDV
+177 DAQHVWYIDEKPLNF
-192 AREMF
+192 AQEMF

-202 SDLHADWV
+202 ADLNADWV
-210 KHQTFMHQTSAD
+210 ENHTFFHKTNSSDMQK
-222 DGQSYRGD
+222 YRGN
-230 VEEGYQRPKMVTL
+230 VEEDGSYQRPKMVTL
-243 AECRWFEREV
+243 AECRWFEREP
-253 VYKVLDP
+253 VYKVIDP
-260 LSGKFVDYS
+260 LSGKFINYS
-269 EQDFQNLR
+269 EKDFQKLK
-277 KEFPQIQ
+277 KEFPEIK
-284 ATRLTRKIV
+284 ATRMTRKIV
-293 KRAFLGRKLLEA
+293 KRAFLGKKLLDA
-305 PDKPLVPAGQL
+305 PDKPLVPSNQL
-316 GWECITGSFD
+316 GWECITGTFD
-326 KLSRHFYGIVKPTK
+326 KLSRQFYGIVKPTK

-414 QLFNEAK
+414 HLFNEAK
-421 SAIEQ
+421 SALEQ
-426 VTGLSSEFVGTRAV
+426 VTGLSSEFIGTRAV

-457 LASFFDAL
+457 LASFFDGL

-503 TREMITSLEYD
+503 TREVITSLEYD

-522 SLNEKERTFAIIMQL
+522 SLNEKERTFAVIMQL

-542 SFITPEIMLDLLRYS
+542 SFTTPEIMLDLLRYS
-557 PLPASLIHKIACRA
+557 PLPASLIHKIAIKS
-571 QANEVAHNV
+571 QTQTLDEKSHHLQN
-580 QAQSL
+580 S
-585 EGQNAPHSAGGH
+585 GQGGEILGSNA
-597 FSDAGE
+597 
-603 LSGGTRGVLNA
+603 GV
-614 QIEQLVQAL
+614 EQMVQAL
-623 LQKAN
+623 LQREN
-628 AQG
+628 AQ

>member
-1 MNISTDSF
+1 MNILTDSSFSSF
-9 DPLETLENQALF
+9 DQSETLEQQALF
-21 KKLVGWYHDDI
+21 KKLVQWYQDDI
-32 GHVEKWRKNAQ
+32 AHIEKWRKNAQ

-55 EQDLAVLREQN
+55 EQDLAVLNEQN

-82 IGTERNN
+82 IGAERNN

-154 PVIARLDPMK
+154 PIIARLDPMK
-164 MIWDASAVKPNLI
+164 MVWDASAVKPNLI
-177 DAQRLWYIDEKPLDV
+177 DAQRLWYIDEKPLAV
-192 AREMF
+192 AAEMF

-210 KHQTFMHQTSAD
+210 KHQSFLHPTNAGMTQHYQGEA
-222 DGQSYRGD
+222 GYQAEG
-230 VEEGYQRPKMVTL
+230 EEGTSTQRPKMVTL

-260 LSGKFVDYS
+260 LSGKFIDYL
-269 EQDFQNLR
+269 EQDFQNL
-277 KEFPQIQ
+277 KKQFPDLQ
-284 ATRLTRKIV
+284 ATRLSRKIV
-293 KRAFLGRKLLEA
+293 KRAFLGRKLLDA
-305 PDKPLVPAGQL
+305 PDKPLVPTGQL
-316 GWECITGSFD
+316 GWECITGTFD
-326 KLSRHFYGIVKPTK
+326 KLSRHFYGLVRPTK

-374 DRQATESWARADSIT
+374 DQQALESWARADSIT
-389 WLKSGAVSGGRIQPK
+389 WLKSGAVAGGRIQPK

-421 SAIEQ
+421 SALEQ
-426 VTGLSSEFVGTRAV
+426 VTGLSSEFIGTRAV
-440 NQPGILEE
+440 NQPGILEQ

-486 GRLVRIAGE
+486 GRLVRIAGD

-503 TREMITSLEYD
+503 TREMVTSLEYD

-522 SLNEKERTFAIIMQL
+522 SLNEKERTFALIMQL

-542 SFITPEIMLDLLRYS
+542 NFATPEIMLDLLRYS
-557 PLPASLIHKIACRA
+557 PLPASLIHKIAIKA
-571 QANEVAHNV
+571 
-580 QAQSL
+580 
-585 EGQNAPHSAGGH
+585 QNALQEEQNASAQMGRNVG
-597 FSDAGE
+597 AE
-603 LSGGTRGVLNA
+603 
-614 QIEQLVQAL
+614 QIMQM
-623 LQKAN
+623 LQRAN
-628 AQG
+628 AQQ

>member
-1 MNISTDSF
+1 MDGFLMNILTDSSF
-9 DPLETLENQALF
+9 NQIETLENQALF
-21 KKLVGWYHDDI
+21 KKLVGWYQDDI
-32 GHVEKWRKNAQ
+32 SHVEKWRKNAQ

-55 EQDLAVLREQN
+55 EQDLAVLNEQN

-82 IGTERNN
+82 IGAERNN

-139 WTDTRLDYEQ
+139 WTDTRLDYEE

-154 PVIARLDPMK
+154 PIIARLDPMK
-164 MIWDASAVKPNLI
+164 MVWDASAVKPNLI
-177 DAQRLWYIDEKPLDV
+177 DAQRLWYIDEKPLDI
-192 AREMF
+192 AQQMF
-197 PHVHW
+197 PNVHW

-210 KHQTFMHQTSAD
+210 KHQSFLQPTSN
-222 DGQSYRGD
+222 GMTQNYLEKR
-230 VEEGYQRPKMVTL
+230 EEETSYQRPKMVTL

-253 VYKVLDP
+253 VYKVLEP
-260 LSGKFVDYS
+260 QSRKLIDYS
-269 EQDFQNLR
+269 EQDFQNLS
-277 KEFPQIQ
+277 KNFPNVQ

-293 KRAFLGRKLLEA
+293 KRAFLGRKLLEE
-305 PDKPLVPAGQL
+305 PDKPLVPNGQL
-316 GWECITGSFD
+316 GWECITGTFD
-326 KLSRHFYGIVKPTK
+326 KLSRQFYGLVKPTK

-347 KYFSQVMHLLNS
+347 KYFSQVMYLLNS

-374 DRQATESWARADSIT
+374 DRQAVESWARADSIT

-421 SAIEQ
+421 SALEQ
-426 VTGLSSEFVGTRAV
+426 VTGLSSEFIGTRAV
-440 NQPGILEE
+440 NQPGILEQ

-457 LASFFDAL
+457 LASFFDGL

-486 GRLVRIAGE
+486 GRLVRIAGD

-503 TREMITSLEYD
+503 TREMVTSLEYD

-522 SLNEKERTFAIIMQL
+522 SLNEKERTFALIMQL

-542 SFITPEIMLDLLRYS
+542 NFATPEIMLDLLRYS
-557 PLPASLIHKIACRA
+557 PLPASLIHKIAIKT
-571 QANEVAHNV
+571 
-580 QAQSL
+580 
-585 EGQNAPHSAGGH
+585 QNALQ
-597 FSDAGE
+597 E
-603 LSGGTRGVLNA
+603 EKNA
-614 QIEQLVQAL
+614 VAQMENKVKEEQIMQM
-623 LQKAN
+623 LQTLT
-628 AQG
+628 AQQ

>member
-1 MNISTDSF
+1 MNSSTDSSF
-9 DPLETLENQALF
+9 NQIETLENQALF
-21 KKLVGWYHDDI
+21 KKLVGWYQDDI
-32 GHVEKWRKNAQ
+32 DHVEKWRKNAQ

-55 EQDLAVLREQN
+55 EQDLAVLHEQN

-82 IGTERNN
+82 IGAERNN

-164 MIWDASAVKPNLI
+164 MVWDASAVKSNLI
-177 DAQRLWYIDEKPLDV
+177 DAQRLWYIDEKPLAV
-192 AREMF
+192 AQEMF
-197 PHVHW
+197 PNVHW

-210 KHQTFMHQTSAD
+210 KYQSFLHPTSN
-222 DGQSYRGD
+222 GMTQSYQAEGGD
-230 VEEGYQRPKMVTL
+230 LLEGEEASCYQRPKMVTL

-253 VYKVLDP
+253 VYKVLEP
-260 LSGKFVDYS
+260 QSGKFIDYS
-269 EQDFQNLR
+269 EQDFQNLS
-277 KEFPQIQ
+277 KTFPHVQ
-284 ATRLTRKIV
+284 ATKLTRKIV

-305 PDKPLVPAGQL
+305 PDKPLGPPNQL
-316 GWECITGSFD
+316 GWECITGTFD
-326 KLSRHFYGIVKPTK
+326 KLSRQFYGLVKPTK

-374 DRQATESWARADSIT
+374 DRQAVESWARADSIT

-421 SAIEQ
+421 SALEQ

-440 NQPGILEE
+440 NQPGILEQ

-457 LASFFDAL
+457 LASFFDGL

-486 GRLVRIAGE
+486 GRLVRIAGD

-503 TREMITSLEYD
+503 TREMVTSLEYD

-522 SLNEKERTFAIIMQL
+522 SLNEKERTFALIMQL

-542 SFITPEIMLDLLRYS
+542 NFATPEIMLDLLRYS
-557 PLPASLIHKIACRA
+557 PLPASLIHKIAIKA
-571 QANEVAHNV
+571 QNSFQE
-580 QAQSL
+580 
-585 EGQNAPHSAGGH
+585 EQNASTQMENNVGA
-597 FSDAGE
+597 E
-603 LSGGTRGVLNA
+603 QIMQMLQTLKA
-614 QIEQLVQAL
+614 QQ
-623 LQKAN
+623 
-628 AQG
+628 

>member
-1 MNISTDSF
+1 MNMSTNSSF
-9 DPLETLENQALF
+9 DQIETLENQALF
-21 KKLVGWYHDDI
+21 KKLVGWYQDDI
-32 GHVEKWRKNAQ
+32 THVEKWRKNAQ

-55 EQDLAVLREQN
+55 EQDLAVLHEQN

-82 IGTERNN
+82 IGAERNN

-154 PVIARLDPMK
+154 PIIARLDPMK
-164 MIWDASAVKPNLI
+164 MVWDASAVKSNLI
-177 DAQRLWYIDEKPLDV
+177 DAQRLWYIDEKPLAV
-192 AREMF
+192 AQEMF
-197 PHVHW
+197 PNVHW

-210 KHQTFMHQTSAD
+210 KHQSFLHLTSS
-222 DGQSYRGD
+222 GVTQNYQ
-230 VEEGYQRPKMVTL
+230 VEGEEASCYQRPKMVTL

-253 VYKVLDP
+253 VYKVLEP
-260 LSGKFVDYS
+260 QSGKFIDYS
-269 EQDFQNLR
+269 EQDFQNLS
-277 KEFPQIQ
+277 KTFPHVQ
-284 ATRLTRKIV
+284 ATKLTRKIV

-305 PDKPLVPAGQL
+305 PDKPLVPPNQL
-316 GWECITGSFD
+316 GWECITGTFD
-326 KLSRHFYGIVKPTK
+326 KLSRQFYGIVKPTK

-374 DRQATESWARADSIT
+374 DRQAVESWARADSIT

-421 SAIEQ
+421 SALEQ

-440 NQPGILEE
+440 NQPGILEQ

-457 LASFFDAL
+457 LASFFDGL

-486 GRLVRIAGE
+486 GRLVRIAGD

-503 TREMITSLEYD
+503 TREMVTSLEYD

-522 SLNEKERTFAIIMQL
+522 SLNEKERTFALIMQL

-542 SFITPEIMLDLLRYS
+542 NFATPEIMLDLLRYS
-557 PLPASLIHKIACRA
+557 PLPASLIHKIAIKA
-571 QANEVAHNV
+571 
-580 QAQSL
+580 
-585 EGQNAPHSAGGH
+585 QNALQEEQNASAQMGGNV
-597 FSDAGE
+597 
-603 LSGGTRGVLNA
+603 GTEQIMQMLQTVKA
-614 QIEQLVQAL
+614 QQ
-623 LQKAN
+623 
-628 AQG
+628 

>member
-1 MNISTDSF
+1 MDGFLMNSSTDSSF
-9 DPLETLENQALF
+9 NQIETLENQALF
-21 KKLVGWYHDDI
+21 KKLVGWYQDDI
-32 GHVEKWRKNAQ
+32 DHVEKWRKNAQ

-55 EQDLAVLREQN
+55 EQDLAVLHEQN

-82 IGTERNN
+82 IGAERNN

-154 PVIARLDPMK
+154 PIIARLDPMK
-164 MIWDASAVKPNLI
+164 MVWDASAVKSNLI
-177 DAQRLWYIDEKPLDV
+177 DAQRLWYIDEKPLAV
-192 AREMF
+192 AQEMF

-202 SDLHADWV
+202 SDLNADWV
-210 KHQTFMHQTSAD
+210 KHQSFLHSTS
-222 DGQSYRGD
+222 DGMTQSYQSERGYQG
-230 VEEGYQRPKMVTL
+230 EEGSGYQRPKMVTL
-243 AECRWFEREV
+243 VECRWFEREV
-253 VYKVLDP
+253 VYKVLEP

-269 EQDFQNLR
+269 EQDFQNLS
-277 KEFPQIQ
+277 KTFPHVQ
-284 ATRLTRKIV
+284 ATRLNRKIV

-305 PDKPLVPAGQL
+305 PDKPLVPPNQL
-316 GWECITGSFD
+316 GWECITGTFD
-326 KLSRHFYGIVKPTK
+326 KLSRQFYGIVRPTK

-374 DRQATESWARADSIT
+374 DRQALESWARADSIT

-404 PVAQFPQGFF
+404 PMAQFPQGFF

-421 SAIEQ
+421 SALEQ
-426 VTGLSSEFVGTRAV
+426 VTGLSSEFIGTRAV
-440 NQPGILEE
+440 NQPGILEQ

-457 LASFFDAL
+457 LASFFDGL

-486 GRLVRIAGE
+486 GRLVRIAGD

-503 TREMITSLEYD
+503 TREMVTSLEYD

-522 SLNEKERTFAIIMQL
+522 SLNEKERTFALIMQL

-542 SFITPEIMLDLLRYS
+542 NFTTPEIMLDLLRYS
-557 PLPASLIHKIACRA
+557 PLPASLIHKIAIKA
-571 QANEVAHNV
+571 QNSFQE
-580 QAQSL
+580 
-585 EGQNAPHSAGGH
+585 EQNASAQMG
-597 FSDAGE
+597 DNV
-603 LSGGTRGVLNA
+603 GTEQIMQMLQTAKA
-614 QIEQLVQAL
+614 QQ
-623 LQKAN
+623 
-628 AQG
+628 

>member
-1 MNISTDSF
+1 MNMSTNSSF
-9 DPLETLENQALF
+9 DQIETLENQALF
-21 KKLVGWYHDDI
+21 KKLVGWYQDDI

-55 EQDLAVLREQN
+55 EQDLAVLHEQN

-82 IGTERNN
+82 IGAERNN

-154 PVIARLDPMK
+154 PIIARLDPMK
-164 MIWDASAVKPNLI
+164 MVWDASAVKSNLI
-177 DAQRLWYIDEKPLDV
+177 DAQRLWYIDEKPLAV
-192 AREMF
+192 AQEMF
-197 PHVHW
+197 PNVHW

-210 KHQTFMHQTSAD
+210 KHQSFLQPTSN
-222 DGQSYRGD
+222 GMTQSYQSERGYQG
-230 VEEGYQRPKMVTL
+230 EEGSGYQRPKMVTL

-253 VYKVLDP
+253 VYKVLEP
-260 LSGKFVDYS
+260 QSGKFIDYS
-269 EQDFQNLR
+269 EQDFQNLS
-277 KEFPQIQ
+277 KTFPHVQ
-284 ATRLTRKIV
+284 ATRLNRKIV

-305 PDKPLVPAGQL
+305 PDKPLVPPNQL
-316 GWECITGSFD
+316 GWECITGTFD
-326 KLSRHFYGIVKPTK
+326 KLSRQFYGIVRPTK

-374 DRQATESWARADSIT
+374 DRQAVESWARADSIT

-421 SAIEQ
+421 SALEQ
-426 VTGLSSEFVGTRAV
+426 VTGLSSEFIGTRAV
-440 NQPGILEE
+440 NQPGILEQ

-457 LASFFDAL
+457 LASFFDGL

-486 GRLVRIAGE
+486 GRLVRIAGD

-503 TREMITSLEYD
+503 TREMVTSLEYD

-522 SLNEKERTFAIIMQL
+522 SLNEKERTFALIMQL

-542 SFITPEIMLDLLRYS
+542 NFATPEIMLDLLRYS
-557 PLPASLIHKIACRA
+557 PLPASLIHKIAIKA
-571 QANEVAHNV
+571 QN
-580 QAQSL
+580 SL
-585 EGQNAPHSAGGH
+585 QEEQNASAQMG
-597 FSDAGE
+597 DNV
-603 LSGGTRGVLNA
+603 GTEQIMQMLQTVKA
-614 QIEQLVQAL
+614 QQ
-623 LQKAN
+623 
-628 AQG
+628 

>member
-1 MNISTDSF
+1 MNISKNHFDSI
-9 DPLETLENQALF
+9 ETVEQQALF

-32 GHVEKWRKNAQ
+32 NHVEKWRKNAQ

-55 EQDLAVLREQN
+55 EQDLNVLHEQN

-82 IGTERNN
+82 IGAERNN

-125 DSDAFQDAIICGMG
+125 DSDAFQDTIICGMG
-139 WTDTRLDYEQ
+139 WTDTRLDYEE

-164 MIWDASAVKPNLI
+164 MVWDASAIKPNLI
-177 DAQRLWYIDEKPLDV
+177 DAQHLWYIDEKPLDV

-202 SDLHADWV
+202 SDLDADWV
-210 KHQTFMHQTSAD
+210 GQRASSHQANYGDMKGSAD
-222 DGQSYRGD
+222 NLDGTNSY
-230 VEEGYQRPKMVTL
+230 QQPKMVTL

-260 LSGKFVDYS
+260 QSGKFIDYS
-269 EQDFQNLR
+269 EKEFENLV
-277 KEFPQIQ
+277 KEFPDIQ
-284 ATRLTRKIV
+284 ATRLNKKIV
-293 KRAFLGRKLLEA
+293 KRAFLGRKLLDA
-305 PDKPLVPAGQL
+305 PDKPLVPSNQL
-316 GWECITGSFD
+316 GWECITGTFD
-326 KLSRHFYGIVKPTK
+326 KLSRQFYGIVKPTK

-347 KYFSQVMHLLNS
+347 KYFSQIMHLLNS

-374 DRQATESWARADSIT
+374 DRQAMESWARADSIT
-389 WLKSGAVSGGRIQPK
+389 WLKSGAVAGGRIQPK

-421 SAIEQ
+421 GALEQ
-426 VTGLSSEFVGTRAV
+426 VTGLSSEFIGTRAV
-440 NQPGILEE
+440 NQPGILEQ
-448 QRRQSSLNL
+448 QRRQSTLNL
-457 LASFFDAL
+457 LASFFDGL

-486 GRLVRIAGE
+486 GRLVRIAGD

-503 TREMITSLEYD
+503 TREMVTSLEYD

-542 SFITPEIMLDLLRYS
+542 NFATPEIMLDLLRYS
-557 PLPASLIHKIACRA
+557 PLPASLIHKIAVKA
-571 QANEVAHNV
+571 QNQNLEE
-580 QAQSL
+580 QSAPL
-585 EGQNAPHSAGGH
+585 QGNA
-597 FSDAGE
+597 DAG
-603 LSGGTRGVLNA
+603 V
-614 QIEQLVQAL
+614 EQLLHSLFHNADEQA
-623 LQKAN
+623 
-628 AQG
+628 

>member
-1 MNISTDSF
+1 MKTSTDSF
-9 DPLETLENQALF
+9 DQLETIENQALF
-21 KKLVGWYHDDI
+21 KKLIGWYQEDMT
-32 GHVEKWRKNAQ
+32 HVQKWRKNAQ

-55 EQDLAVLREQN
+55 AQDLAVLREQN

-82 IGTERNN
+82 VGAERNN

-103 FANQILTGAA
+103 FANQILTGVA

-139 WTDTRLDYEQ
+139 WTDTRLDYDE

-164 MIWDASAVKPNLI
+164 MVWDASAVKPNLI
-177 DAQRLWYIDEKPLDV
+177 DAQRVWYIDEKPLDV
-192 AREMF
+192 AQEMF
-197 PHVHW
+197 PNVHW

-210 KHQTFMHQTSAD
+210 EHYSSLSPTGNRDT
-222 DGQSYRGD
+222 QSYNGGSYNGQAD
-230 VEEGYQRPKMVTL
+230 HEGSMHRPKMVTL

-253 VYKVLDP
+253 VYKVLNP
-260 LSGKFVDYS
+260 ITGKFTDYS
-269 EQDFQNLR
+269 KQDFQNLS
-277 KEFPQIQ
+277 KNFQNLP
-284 ATRLTRKIV
+284 ATKLTRKIV
-293 KRAFLGRKLLEA
+293 KRAFLGKKLLEI
-305 PDKPLVPAGQL
+305 PDKPLVPHNQL
-316 GWECITGSFD
+316 GWECITGTFD
-326 KLSRHFYGIVKPTK
+326 KLSRQFYGIVRPTK

-347 KYFSQVMHLLNS
+347 KYFSQIMHLLNS

-421 SAIEQ
+421 GAIEQ
-426 VTGLSSEFVGTRAV
+426 VTGLSSEFIGTRAV
-440 NQPGILEE
+440 NQPGILEQ

-457 LASFFDAL
+457 LASFFDGL

-503 TREMITSLEYD
+503 TREMVTSLEYD
-514 IVVDDAPT
+514 VVVDDAPT
-522 SLNEKERTFAIIMQL
+522 SLNEKDRTFAVIMQL
-537 LPLMQ
+537 MPLMQ
-542 SFITPEIMLDLLRYS
+542 NFITPEIMLDLLRYS
-557 PLPASLIHKIACRA
+557 PLPASLIQKIALKA
-571 QANEVAHNV
+571 QN
-580 QAQSL
+580 QSL
-585 EGQNAPHSAGGH
+585 VQEGQNVPAQGSTSAGG
-597 FSDAGE
+597 E
-603 LSGGTRGVLNA
+603 
-614 QIEQLVQAL
+614 I
-623 LQKAN
+623 LQMLKSSV
-628 AQG
+628 

>member
-1 MNISTDSF
+1 MNISTNSF
-9 DPLETLENQALF
+9 DSLETLEDQALF

-32 GHVEKWRKNAQ
+32 AHVEQWRKNAQ

-76 PLINAV
+76 PLVNAV
-82 IGTERNN
+82 IGAERNN

-139 WTDTRLDYEQ
+139 WTDTRLDYEE

-164 MIWDASAVKPNLI
+164 MVWDASAVKPNLI
-177 DAQRLWYIDEKPLDV
+177 DAQRVWYIDEKPLAV

-197 PHVHW
+197 PNVHW
-202 SDLHADWV
+202 SDLNADWV
-210 KHQTFMHQTSAD
+210 KQYSFSHQTDNVEGKITGGELEDETNFQTT
-222 DGQSYRGD
+222 
-230 VEEGYQRPKMVTL
+230 KMVTL

-260 LSGKFVDYS
+260 QSGKYTDYS
-269 EQDFQNLR
+269 EQEFQALGKDFPS
-277 KEFPQIQ
+277 FQ

-293 KRAFLGRKLLEA
+293 KRAFLGKKLLEA
-305 PDKPLVPAGQL
+305 PDKPLVPPHQL
-316 GWECITGSFD
+316 GWECITGYFD
-326 KLSRHFYGIVKPTK
+326 KLSRQFYGIVKPTK

-374 DRQATESWARADSIT
+374 DRQAVESWARADSIT

-421 SAIEQ
+421 NAITQ

-457 LASFFDAL
+457 LASFFDGL

-486 GRLVRIAGE
+486 GRLVRIAGD

-522 SLNEKERTFAIIMQL
+522 SLNEKERTFALIMQL

-542 SFITPEIMLDLLRYS
+542 NFATPDIMLDLLRYS
-557 PLPASLIHKIACRA
+557 PLPASLIHKIALKTQRQNALQEA
-571 QANEVAHNV
+571 QDAASLSGGDGVAHNGNADVEHMV
-580 QAQSL
+580 Q
-585 EGQNAPHSAGGH
+585 
-597 FSDAGE
+597 
-603 LSGGTRGVLNA
+603 T
-614 QIEQLVQAL
+614 L
-623 LQKAN
+623 LQMAKT
-628 AQG
+628 QE